1 MNSNIKEIG
10 HVSFKLKDTA
20 RSRAW
25 YEDTL
30 GLKVGFVL
38 QKVPEIPWAVLQA
51 VTNRILAEV
60 PGVCR
65 VLYDLTP
72 KPVGTIEWE

>member
-1 MNSNIKEIG
+1 M
-10 HVSFKLKDTA
+10 TA
-20 RSRAW
+20 A
-25 YEDTL
+25 
-30 GLKVGFVL
+30 
-38 QKVPEIPWAVLQA
+38 VPEIPWAVLQKI
-51 VTNRILAEV
+51 TSRILSEV